1 MALKKKPNENITIVD
16 EDGVRRL
23 NDDSSNAENQTIGV
37 YYNLSKRELD
47 VLDCLLKGDSYKM
60 IADACSI
67 NIGTVNSHINSI
79 YKKLNVHSK
88 SGVVIKAI
96 HEKEFS
102 LHYS

>member
-1 MALKKKPNENITIVD
+1 MTLKKKPYERITIVD
-16 EDGVRRL
+16 EDDDQRL
-23 NDDSSNAENQTIGV
+23 QDDASNAENQTVGDV
-37 YYNLSKRELD
+37 FNLSKRELD

-88 SGVVIKAI
+88 SEVVIKTI
-96 HEKEFS
+96 REKRS
-102 LHYS
+102 